1 MSTTLANPKKKAK
14 SDSSSSSSS
23 SAAQLAAKD
32 NRLIAQRRSVIQRE
46 VTDST
51 SSSSSSSSDAA
62 VEETVDDAVVVEESE
77 VDSSSSSSSSSDSDI
92 EATSEQTEDVSQEEK
107 DKGII
112 KAATMLKNV
121 AMKGTEAA
129 KNDKDEA
136 EVTESSGY
144 SYWDYVKMG
153 AITVGDMLVRFIPGV
168 GALYGFIKD
177 SNQAKKRYGDWKG
190 YSSSAKEME
199 NDSSGVVSI
208 FQEKVAF
215 AMKKAKRG
223 FINAIYAVFGSGL
236 SLLNYIVGI
245 ITAGLGAAITG
256 AISMVNTA
264 IGAIKT
270 LVTLLRGGWKWF
282 SGTLHKDR
290 QEAVRLLVESA
301 AGRGKH
307 ADQKEKA
314 LEIIG
319 RIDPNFTEEWAI
331 QALDSGGFDKAT
343 EALYNSMSSKAE

>member
-1 MSTTLANPKKKAK
+1 MATTTTQTEKNKAK
-14 SDSSSSSSS
+14 GDSANNDSSSESK
-23 SAAQLAAKD
+23 ATVAD

-46 VTDST
+46 IKE
-51 SSSSSSSSDAA
+51 SSSSSSSSTEEVVEDAVVDEQTDSTSAEVETSSTEA
-62 VEETVDDAVVVEESE
+62 VEEVSE
-77 VDSSSSSSSSSDSDI
+77 
-92 EATSEQTEDVSQEEK
+92 EEK
-107 DKGII
+107 EKGLV
-112 KAATMLKNV
+112 KAATLLKNV

-129 KNDKDEA
+129 NNEKSEA
-136 EVTESSGY
+136 DITESSGY

-153 AITVGDMLVRFIPGV
+153 AIAVGDILVRFIPGV

-177 SNQAKKRYGDWKG
+177 SAQAKKRYSDWKG

-199 NDSSGVVSI
+199 NDSSGVVSV

-245 ITAGLGAAITG
+245 ITAGLGVAITG

-264 IGAIKT
+264 IGAVKT
-270 LVTLLRGGWKWF
+270 LATLLRGGWKWF

-290 QEAVRLLVESA
+290 KEAVKLLVESA

-319 RIDPNFTEEWAI
+319 RIDANFTEEWAI